1 MLKTLFAAAA
11 TVVVAQCA
19 VPDFYK
25 DVDRIFWVVQDVD
38 RSAAGWKALGV
49 GEADPVQGV
58 KSPVKYRTGT
68 LENRCRWAVGRFG
81 DVTIDLI
88 QPLSNAGAFADFKRR
103 HGDQGVAALVHR
115 VPTRAVLDEEIS
127 RMSRLGVNVL
137 ERGKV
142 AGSASADYVLFDT
155 EPDGKYVLGL
165 VLYAGS
171 DEVRPKAP
179 PSGRKVAQYAF
190 VAHDLKAVAQYWA
203 KLGFPEM
210 TFTHPRL
217 WDLRYH
223 EGAGAFDALLGWQ
236 RHGRVVYEWIQ
247 PLKGPTVYEDQMKA
261 HGEGLH
267 HLALDVDDIDRESSE
282 WTRKGFTFVQGGAW
296 GERDKP
302 GYGRFAYHNTQA
314 LGGADVELLW
324 NYRP

>member
-11 TVVVAQCA
+11 TVFVAQCA

-38 RSAAGWKALGV
+38 RSAAGWKGLGV

-115 VPTRAVLDEEIS
+115 VSTRAVLDEEIS
-127 RMSRLGVNVL
+127 RMSRLGVDVL

-155 EPDGKYVLGL
+155 EPDGKY
-165 VLYAGS
+165 A
-171 DEVRPKAP
+171 
-179 PSGRKVAQYAF
+179 
-190 VAHDLKAVAQYWA
+190 
-203 KLGFPEM
+203 
-210 TFTHPRL
+210 
-217 WDLRYH
+217 
-223 EGAGAFDALLGWQ
+223 
-236 RHGRVVYEWIQ
+236 
-247 PLKGPTVYEDQMKA
+247 
-261 HGEGLH
+261 
-267 HLALDVDDIDRESSE
+267 
-282 WTRKGFTFVQGGAW
+282 
-296 GERDKP
+296 
-302 GYGRFAYHNTQA
+302 
-314 LGGADVELLW
+314 
-324 NYRP
+324 